1 MKSVTIK
8 NKNIIIGN
16 NAFYGCTNL
25 DSINMPTTQANNKI
39 SGAPWGATKGERVI
53 KWASQ

>member
-1 MKSVTIK
+1 MCTIK